1 LLFVLRPTDTL
12 SIKPSGLLIS
22 AMTLIE

>member
-12 SIKPSGLLIS
+12 PIKPSGLLIS